1 MIKNKRSNKKG
12 TKLLCFSDYDIFYYY
27 DSCFK
32 CTGKLMNSLEPDTLR
47 DHQARTVY
55 LVTYSQVDLEKVGN
69 RKALAD
75 IVTVA
80 LIKISYL
87 TVWNTVLKR
96 DTGKGSP
103 LPTDT

>member
-1 MIKNKRSNKKG
+1 M
-12 TKLLCFSDYDIFYYY
+12 
-27 DSCFK
+27 
-32 CTGKLMNSLEPDTLR
+32 MSLEPDTLR

-80 LIKISYL
+80 LNQNKLSNCVEYRAKERHREGVA
-87 TVWNTVLKR
+87 T
-96 DTGKGSP
+96 
-103 LPTDT
+103 TD

>member
-32 CTGKLMNSLEPDTLR
+32 CTEKLMNSLEPDTLR

-80 LIKISYL
+80 LNQNKLSNCVEYCAKERHREGVA
-87 TVWNTVLKR
+87 TTN
-96 DTGKGSP
+96 
-103 LPTDT
+103 